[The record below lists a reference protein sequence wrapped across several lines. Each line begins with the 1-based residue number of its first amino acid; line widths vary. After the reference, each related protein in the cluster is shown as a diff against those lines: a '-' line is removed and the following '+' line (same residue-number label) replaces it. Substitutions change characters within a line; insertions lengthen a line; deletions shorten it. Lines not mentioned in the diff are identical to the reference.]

1 MPDFFEDCMRQIQF
15 DAAEQARLISLHDVL
30 APHFAAIADSFY
42 AAMENSPAAMRV
54 FKDEAQIQRLKVTL
68 VEWMGSG
75 LLGPHDER
83 FYERR
88 SRIGRRHVT
97 IGLAQHYMFTAMNTV
112 RTRYIELIAERCPAN
127 DVPSLSRAVNRL
139 LDLELMLML
148 RHYQIDSEERLVQRE
163 RVVQA
168 ERLTAMQT
176 LSAGLAH
183 EVRNPL
189 NAAALQLELL
199 NRRIFRSGDDPKLA
213 EPTKLVHH
221 ELQRLSK
228 MLNEF
233 VSFARPPQLDISQ
246 HDLIAVVKHVLR
258 AEQPLADKREVRL
271 ELQTS
276 LTSAFAEVDGG
287 KVHQIVQNLVRNA
300 IEAAPGNS
308 AVQID
313 VDQSDERVAI
323 AIEDHGPG
331 IPEEIKRRMFEP
343 FFSTKEA
350 GTGLGMAIVHSL
362 VAQHQGTL
370 TVTTEPGQTR
380 FVVELARRAK

>member
-1 MPDFFEDCMRQIQF
+1 MPDFFEDCMRQIHF
-15 DAAEQARLISLHDVL
+15 DAAETERLRKLHPLIAPFFVDIAEAFYL
-30 APHFAAIADSFY
+30 ALV
-42 AAMENSPAAMRV
+42 NSPAAMRI
-54 FKDEAQIQRLKVTL
+54 FKDDAQIIRLKVTL
-68 VEWMGSG
+68 VDWMATG

-88 SRIGRRHVT
+88 SRIGRRHVS

-112 RTRYIELIAERCPAN
+112 RTKYHELIGELCTPDDAPEY
-127 DVPSLSRAVNRL
+127 SRAVNRL

-163 RVVQA
+163 RAVQA
-168 ERLTAMQT
+168 ERLIAMQT

-199 NRRIFRSGDDPKLA
+199 NRRITRTSDDPKLT
-213 EPTKLVHH
+213 EPTRLVHH

-246 HDLIAVVKHVLR
+246 HDLLAIIKHVLR
-258 AEQPLADKREVRL
+258 AEQPLADDHSVT
-271 ELQTS
+271 LQLNTD
-276 LTSAFAEVDGG
+276 LATAFADVDGG
-287 KVHQIVQNLVRNA
+287 KIHQIVQNLVRNA
-300 IEAAPGNS
+300 IEASPLH
-308 AVQID
+308 AVVD
-313 VDQSDERVAI
+313 VTVTESNEHVAI
-323 AIEDHGPG
+323 AIEDRGPG
-331 IPEEIKRRMFEP
+331 IPDDVKRRMFEP

-362 VAQHQGTL
+362 VTQHQGEL
-370 TVTTEPGQTR
+370 TVTTQPGLTR
-380 FVVELARRAK
+380 FVVELAQYAK

>member
-1 MPDFFEDCMRQIQF
+1 MPDFFEDCMRQIHF
-15 DAAEQARLISLHDVL
+15 DAAETARLVQLHPVL
-30 APHFAAIADSFY
+30 APYFGGIAELFY
-42 AAMENSPAAMRV
+42 QSLAGSPAAMRI
-54 FKDEAQIQRLKVTL
+54 FKDDAQINRLKVSL
-68 VEWMGSG
+68 VDWMSTG

-88 SRIGRRHVT
+88 SRIGRRHVS

-112 RTRYIELIAERCPAN
+112 RTRYHELINELCT
-127 DVPSLSRAVNRL
+127 PSDALGYSRAVNRL

-163 RVVQA
+163 RAVQA

-199 NRRIFRSGDDPKLA
+199 NRRIIRTSDDPKLT

-246 HDLIAVVKHVLR
+246 HDLLAIIKHVLR
-258 AEQPLADKREVRL
+258 AEQPLADDHSVT
-271 ELQTS
+271 LQLTTS
-276 LTSAFAEVDGG
+276 LTAAFANVDGG
-287 KVHQIVQNLVRNA
+287 KVHQIVQNLIRNA
-300 IEAAPGNS
+300 IEASPLHSVVGITVTESNEH
-308 AVQID
+308 I
-313 VDQSDERVAI
+313 AI

-331 IPEEIKRRMFEP
+331 IPDDVKRRMFEP
-343 FFSTKEA
+343 FFSTKET

-362 VAQHQGTL
+362 VTQHQGEL
-370 TVTTEPGQTR
+370 TVTTQPGLTR
-380 FVVELARRAK
+380 FVVELTRIGQ